1 MKNIFTTR
9 VVGVTKENQD
19 GTDRQKLIK
28 NYVKEHCDSNKFD
41 KDNMSY
47 MSNEDIKLDGYKQWQ
62 YDLFEENTVNLVP
75 EPDNPY
81 DENAI
86 KVIHNKIGHIG
97 YIPKESNQDLMNFL
111 KEHNNQV
118 TINMNLEGG
127 PYKYYNEYQDKVISK
142 SAPFYFKLVLKSLNV
157 DEKSKDEKS
166 KDDKDLD
173 KKKNKPINPT
183 RYLIFAAISL
193 ILAIAY
199 IVERYIPL
207 TLIFLYLLYRN
218 IRKYRE
224 LKNDTKSSTI
234 SNNNNNNNK

>member
-1 MKNIFTTR
+1 MKNIFTTKI
-9 VVGVTKENQD
+9 VGVTKENKD

-28 NYVKEHCDSNKFD
+28 DYVKENYDSNKFD
-41 KDNMSY
+41 KDDMSY

-62 YDLFEENTVNLVP
+62 YELFEENTVDLVP

-86 KVIHNKIGHIG
+86 KVIHNKMGHIG

-142 SAPFYFKLVLKSLNV
+142 SVPFYFKLVIKSLHI
-157 DEKSKDEKS
+157 EEKS
-166 KDDKDLD
+166 KDDKKLD
-173 KKKNKPINPT
+173 IKKNKPINPT
-183 RYLIFAAISL
+183 RYLIFSAICL

-199 IVERYIPL
+199 IVEKHVPL
-207 TLIFLYLLYRN
+207 TLLFLYLLYRN
-218 IRKYRE
+218 IKKYRE
-224 LKNDTKSSTI
+224 LKGN
-234 SNNNNNNNK
+234 

>member
-1 MKNIFTTR
+1 MKNIFTTKI
-9 VVGVTKENQD
+9 VGVTKENKD

-28 NYVKEHCDSNKFD
+28 DYVKENYDSNKFD
-41 KDNMSY
+41 KDDMSY

-62 YDLFEENTVNLVP
+62 YELFEENTVDLVP

-86 KVIHNKIGHIG
+86 KVIHNKMGHIG

-142 SAPFYFKLVLKSLNV
+142 SVPFYFKLVIKSLNV
-157 DEKSKDEKS
+157 DEKSN
-166 KDDKDLD
+166 DDKELD
-173 KKKNKPINPT
+173 KKKNKPINPK

-193 ILAIAY
+193 ILALAY
-199 IVERYIPL
+199 IVEKYIPL
-207 TLIFLYLLYRN
+207 AVIFLYLLYRN
-218 IRKYRE
+218 IRKYKD
-224 LKNDTKSSTI
+224 LKNK
-234 SNNNNNNNK
+234 